1 MVHKSLFAESGWFC
15 IVLLM
20 VKILN
25 TTSKFSS
32 KVYFYIHRFSL
43 AHSFLNFIK
52 QKNVQWLSYC
62 MEPCKKKFYSFVNT
76 CMSFLVHVQ
85 LYFTV
90 QYRLQKQHVISNLPL
105 RTSSWP
111 QEDTDIIHIKSY
123 SSASYLN
130 AM

>member
-1 MVHKSLFAESGWFC
+1 MFNGCDIHAC
-15 IVLLM
+15 NH
-20 VKILN
+20 VK
-25 TTSKFSS
+25 KF
-32 KVYFYIHRFSL
+32 
-43 AHSFLNFIK
+43 
-52 QKNVQWLSYC
+52 
-62 MEPCKKKFYSFVNT
+62 FYSFVNT

>member
-1 MVHKSLFAESGWFC
+1 MVHKSLLAESGWFC

-43 AHSFLNFIK
+43 AHSFLNVIK
-52 QKNVQWLSYC
+52 QKNVQWLC
-62 MEPCKKKFYSFVNT
+62 NHVKKIFHSFVNT

-123 SSASYLN
+123 SSASSLN